1 MHQAQLREHKC
12 MSLEPTIKCTDIKR
26 SLAFYVDVLDFS
38 VVLAP
43 DTDPESFMSRYAY
56 LQRQG
61 DGMHL
66 SSHAGDGVFGNVVYV
81 RVDNVDALFKQFV
94 ERGLQTMDTENFPAL
109 TIPLTDQTWGMR
121 EFSVRDPDGNKLTF
135 GQPSEGA

>member
-1 MHQAQLREHKC
+1 MCPDCIAASLRD
-12 MSLEPTIKCTDIKR
+12 SLCIRHSTDIKR

-43 DTDPESFMSRYAY
+43 DPDPESFMSRYAY

>member
-1 MHQAQLREHKC
+1 MRQAQLREHKS
-12 MSLEPTIKCTDIKR
+12 MSLEPTIKCSDINR

-43 DTDPESFMSRYAY
+43 DPDPESFMSHYAH

-94 ERGLQTMDTENFPAL
+94 ERGLQTMDAENFPAL

-135 GQPSEGA
+135 GQASVGA

>member
-1 MHQAQLREHKC
+1 
-12 MSLEPTIKCTDIKR
+12 
-26 SLAFYVDVLDFS
+26 
-38 VVLAP
+38 
-43 DTDPESFMSRYAY
+43 MSRYAY

-81 RVDNVDALFKQFV
+81 RVDNVDELCNRFF
-94 ERGLQTMDTENFPAL
+94 ERGLQTTDAENFPAL

-135 GQPSEGA
+135 GQPSENA

>member
-1 MHQAQLREHKC
+1 MQPAPLREHKS
-12 MSLEPTIKCTDIKR
+12 MSLEPTIKCSDITR

-43 DTDPESFMSRYAY
+43 DPDPDSFMSRYAY

-81 RVDNVDALFKQFV
+81 RVDNVDELCNRFF
-94 ERGLQTMDTENFPAL
+94 ERGLQTTDAENFPAL

-135 GQPSEGA
+135 GQPSENA